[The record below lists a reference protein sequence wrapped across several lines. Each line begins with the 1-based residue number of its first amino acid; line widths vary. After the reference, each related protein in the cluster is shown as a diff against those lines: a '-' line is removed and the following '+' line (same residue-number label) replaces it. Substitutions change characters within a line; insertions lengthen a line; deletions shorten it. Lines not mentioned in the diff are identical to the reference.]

1 MNHKQDAGRAA
12 GAVTAQYDFCPITS
26 EGENLFSV
34 RAGIPFNDAFNQLS
48 VLMSSSI
55 EAIELLACEKA
66 NVDDIPGALWQSAH
80 LLNFSYALVQ
90 ALHQGHYAAQD
101 QALALNAMSSNTKGD

>member
-34 RAGIPFNDAFNQLS
+34 RAGIPLNDAFNQLS
-48 VLMSSSI
+48 MLLTSSVES
-55 EAIELLACEKA
+55 IELLACEEE
-66 NVDDIPGALWQSAH
+66 VDSIPNALWQSAH
-80 LLNFSYALVQ
+80 LLSFSLALVQ
-90 ALHQGHYAAQD
+90 AIHQGHNAAKD
-101 QALALNAMSSNTKGD
+101 QARALNAAPTKSRRA